1 MKKTSHNMGLR
12 LFLTIFI
19 LIFTPW
25 SVHCTASSLKPT
37 ISVPENKSKVV
48 AVEEKSKPRPDD
60 PGCVRGEPEQVL
72 KSSKFMRLSRFTA
85 TEEYLLN
92 ENVALTIQHF
102 GCAHFSES
110 YHFKVK
116 SITNSKRDWRSWMN
130 FAADRLRELP
140 VQDVVTMQIQAMTAA
155 LRDRAKEAPSYE
167 YKTEIPVSEGV
178 FVSFD
183 VKPAGNFT
191 EIIVQYQFD
200 L

>member
-1 MKKTSHNMGLR
+1 MKKTFNDTGLR
-12 LFLTIFI
+12 LFLIICI

-25 SVHCTASSLKPT
+25 AVNCTAASSKPT
-37 ISVPENKSKVV
+37 ISVSENDRKVLV
-48 AVEEKSKPRPDD
+48 SEEKSKDSPDD
-60 PGCVRGEPEQVL
+60 PGCVRGEPEPVL
-72 KSSKFMRLSRFTA
+72 KNSKFMRLSRFTA
-85 TEEYLLN
+85 TEEVLLN

-116 SITNSKRDWRSWMN
+116 SNTIPKNDWRSWMN

-140 VQDVVTMQIQAMTAA
+140 VQEVVAMQIQVLTAA

-167 YKTEIPVSEGV
+167 YKTEIPISEGAL
-178 FVSFD
+178 VSFD
-183 VKPAGNFT
+183 VKPAGNFI
-191 EIIVQYQFD
+191 EIIVQYQFV